1 MLMMRSDLLF
11 LSDEEVL
18 KSLDAY
24 KKIKSF
30 SDVKKVR
37 IKLPISLRDEKR
49 RSSYTV
55 TLS

>member
-18 KSLDAY
+18 KALDAY

-37 IKLPISLRDEKR
+37 TKLPISLRDEK
-49 RSSYTV
+49 
-55 TLS
+55 

>member
-24 KKIKSF
+24 KKIKSL
-30 SDVKKVR
+30 SNAKTVK
-37 IKLPISLRDEKR
+37 IAQSSSLRDEK
-49 RSSYTV
+49 
-55 TLS
+55 

>member
-11 LSDEEVL
+11 LNDEEIL
-18 KSLDAY
+18 MSLDAY

-37 IKLPISLRDEKR
+37 IKLPISLRDEK
-49 RSSYTV
+49 
-55 TLS
+55 